1 MNFRI
6 LLLALLILIIDLY
19 VFQAFRLG
27 FRSFSGQFQKILF
40 SFYWF
45 LAGVSILIP
54 LLTFFVPWAEWSHGL
69 RTYAGAFVFVLVFS
83 KLFVVIFLMADDLI
97 RLFRWGW
104 TKISPPPAEITDSGA
119 IPISRSDFLVRT
131 GLILA
136 AVPFLSLVYGMVR
149 GAYNLQIRKQTI
161 NFKKLPDSFR
171 GFRIVQISDFHVG
184 SFISSEPVE
193 EAIRQINALE
203 PDVVVFTGD
212 LVNNVSSEV
221 EPHLKALSGLNARH
235 GVFSILG
242 NHDYGDYVMWDT
254 PELKKKNLADLIEA
268 QKKIGWDILLDEH
281 RELKVNNESIF
292 LVGVQNYSMH
302 MRFPKY
308 GNLKKA
314 TSGMKDSE
322 TVTILLSHD
331 PSHWRGEV
339 LGRHPNIDL
348 TLSGHTHG
356 FQFGVEI
363 PGFRWSPV
371 QYVYKE
377 WAGKYTEA
385 HQHLYVNR
393 GIGFLGYPGRVGI
406 LPEITVIELNRD
418 ENA

>member
-1 MNFRI
+1 MNFRL
-6 LLLALLILIIDLY
+6 LLLALLILLIDLY
-19 VFQAFRLG
+19 VFQAFRWG
-27 FRSFSGQFQKILF
+27 FRNFSGYFQRILF
-40 SFYWF
+40 VLYWF
-45 LAGVSILIP
+45 FAAISIFIP
-54 LLTFFVPWAEWSHGL
+54 VIAVFVPWAEWSHGL

-83 KLFVVIFLMADDLI
+83 KLFVVIFLLTDDLI

-104 TKISPPPAEITDSGA
+104 SKISPPAALPTSAGV
-119 IPISRSDFLVRT
+119 PISRSDFLVRT
-131 GLILA
+131 GLVIA
-136 AVPFLSLVYGMVR
+136 AVPFLSLIWGMVK

-161 NFKKLPDSFR
+161 SFKNLPASFQ

-184 SFISSEPVE
+184 SFITSEPVE
-193 EAIRQINALE
+193 EAVRQINALE
-203 PDVVVFTGD
+203 PDLILFTGD

-221 EPHLKALSGLNARH
+221 EPHLKALSGLKARH

-254 PELKKKNLADLIEA
+254 PELKKKNLADLIA
-268 QKKIGWDILLDEH
+268 VQKNIGWDLLLDEH
-281 RELKVNNESIF
+281 RELKVNNESIY
-292 LVGVQNYSMH
+292 LVGVQNFSMH

-314 TSGMKDSE
+314 TEGMNDKE
-322 TVTILLSHD
+322 TVTILMSHD

-339 LGRHPNIDL
+339 LTKFSNIDL

-406 LPEITVIELNRD
+406 SPEITVIELDRE